1 MPPTKRLILALC
13 GHKPP
18 CRDFDFGSVSSIL
31 IRPFGLALGDAMIH
45 LAFAAQIKA
54 VLPEVRLGVIVG
66 RNRDIFACSPLF
78 DQLIPATL
86 GGYWRNRKKWQLLL
100 DFSESFNTPDLI
112 ADKILSPQAVMIFS
126 KGDKTYYNHQTISNY
141 DFRCPFNPKNHIS
154 RHLKTSLLAQ
164 HFALPPA
171 LPHLS
176 LPKHE
181 IQQARTLWPQQAQ
194 IKILLAPQGHPRLNK
209 HIPPAELAQVLNNG
223 IMDAAQTGLLL
234 GKAANSAAYLA
245 ELKKHCRSDLTPILS
260 PPTTLAQYLALTA
273 SADIVIGV
281 DSGTVHL
288 ACALKK
294 PTMAFYA
301 RANIQTWHPLP
312 HPDTPY
318 LLLLS
323 SENNSDPA
331 ALEHFDL
338 AAAAAWLQKQITE
351 TPTKHQ
357 TTAKTA

>member
-223 IMDAAQTGLLL
+223 IMDAAQTGRLSGRIEKTLPFRPDPHPFTPDHPGPIPCPDRLRRHRHRCGQWHGAFGLRPEKTDYGLLRAS
-234 GKAANSAAYLA
+234 KHPDLA
-245 ELKKHCRSDLTPILS
+245 S
-260 PPTTLAQYLALTA
+260 PA
-273 SADIVIGV
+273 S
-281 DSGTVHL
+281 S
-288 ACALKK
+288 
-294 PTMAFYA
+294 
-301 RANIQTWHPLP
+301 RHPLF
-312 HPDTPY
+312 
-318 LLLLS
+318 
-323 SENNSDPA
+323 A
-331 ALEHFDL
+331 APVLR
-338 AAAAAWLQKQITE
+338 KQLRPRRTG
-351 TPTKHQ
+351 TF
-357 TTAKTA
+357 

>member
-1 MPPTKRLILALC
+1 
-13 GHKPP
+13 
-18 CRDFDFGSVSSIL
+18 
-31 IRPFGLALGDAMIH
+31 
-45 LAFAAQIKA
+45 
-54 VLPEVRLGVIVG
+54 
-66 RNRDIFACSPLF
+66 
-78 DQLIPATL
+78 
-86 GGYWRNRKKWQLLL
+86 
-100 DFSESFNTPDLI
+100 
-112 ADKILSPQAVMIFS
+112 
-126 KGDKTYYNHQTISNY
+126 
-141 DFRCPFNPKNHIS
+141 
-154 RHLKTSLLAQ
+154 
-164 HFALPPA
+164 
-171 LPHLS
+171 
-176 LPKHE
+176 
-181 IQQARTLWPQQAQ
+181 
-194 IKILLAPQGHPRLNK
+194 
-209 HIPPAELAQVLNNG
+209 
-223 IMDAAQTGLLL
+223 MDAAQTGLLL

-260 PPTTLAQYLALTA
+260 PPTTLAQYLALAA